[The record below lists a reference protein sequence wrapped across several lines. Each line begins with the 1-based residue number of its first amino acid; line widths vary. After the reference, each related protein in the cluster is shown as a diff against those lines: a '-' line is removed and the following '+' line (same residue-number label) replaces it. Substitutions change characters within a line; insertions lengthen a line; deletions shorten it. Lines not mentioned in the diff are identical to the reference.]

1 MNLKIV
7 GKKIWKEI
15 NHAKNILLTV
25 HAGPDADS
33 VGSNLTLY
41 YVLKKMGK
49 NVCLI
54 QGDSE
59 LPPNLKTIPGTDKIF
74 PKNIF
79 QVDLNQFD
87 LFLILD
93 SSSPSQISR
102 LGKITFPK
110 KLKTIIIDHHLSSEK
125 FAQINLVL
133 PKYTST
139 CQVVYDLLQNQKIKI
154 DKNMAA
160 NLFIGIYT
168 DTGAFKYFN
177 PNYKIFDIAGKLAK
191 IYPKFPEL
199 IFGIENNDS
208 PDRIKLISY
217 LLSSVKNYCSDHI
230 AIASISSEEIQKN
243 HIDINT
249 LNGYSDVTNMLKSVV
264 GWDIAMTMI
273 EFQPGN
279 IRINFRT
286 RDSQKYDLSK
296 IATATGS
303 GGGHKAAA
311 GATISNKS
319 IPEATEFIL
328 GIIKKLY
335 PKIDK

>member
-1 MNLKIV
+1 MNLKII

-15 NHAKNILLTV
+15 NHSKNILLSI

-33 VGSNLTLY
+33 VGSNLALY
-41 YVLKKMGK
+41 FALKKMGK
-49 NVCLI
+49 NVSLI

-59 LPPNLKTIPGTDKIF
+59 LPPNLKTIPGSDKII

-79 QVDLNQFD
+79 QIGLDQFD

-102 LGKITFPK
+102 IGKITFPK
-110 KLKTIIIDHHLSSEK
+110 SLKTIIIDHHLSSEK
-125 FAQINLVL
+125 FAKLNLVL

-139 CQVVYDLLQNQKIKI
+139 CQVIYDLLQNQKIKI
-154 DKNMAA
+154 DKIMAA

-177 PNYKIFDIAGKLAK
+177 PTYKIFDVASKLTK
-191 IYPKFPEL
+191 IYPKFPQL
-199 IFGIENNDS
+199 IFGIENNDQ
-208 PDRIKLISY
+208 PNRIKLVSF
-217 LLSSVKNYCSDHI
+217 LLSSVKNYCSDHV
-230 AIASISSEEIQKN
+230 AIASISCEDIQKN

-273 EFQPGN
+273 EFQPGSV
-279 IRINFRT
+279 RVNFRT
-286 RDSQKYDLSK
+286 RDADKYDLSK

-311 GATISNKS
+311 GATINKP
-319 IPEATEFIL
+319 IPEAIEFIL
-328 GIIKKLY
+328 EIIQKIY

>member
-1 MNLKIV
+1 MNIKII

-15 NHAKNILLTV
+15 NHSKNILLSV

-33 VGSNLTLY
+33 VGSNLALY
-41 YVLKKMGK
+41 FALKKMGK
-49 NVCLI
+49 NVSLI

-59 LPPNLKTIPGTDKIF
+59 LPPNLKTIPGSDKII

-79 QVDLNQFD
+79 QIGLDQFD

-93 SSSPSQISR
+93 SSSTSQISR

-110 KLKTIIIDHHLSSEK
+110 SLKTIIIDHHLSSEK
-125 FAQINLVL
+125 FAKLNLVL

-139 CQVVYDLLQNQKIKI
+139 CQVIYDLLQNQKIKI
-154 DKNMAA
+154 DKVMAA

-177 PNYKIFDIAGKLAK
+177 PTYKIFDVASKLTK
-191 IYPKFPEL
+191 IYPKFPQL
-199 IFGIENNDS
+199 IFGIENNDQ
-208 PDRIKLISY
+208 PNRIKLVSF
-217 LLSSVKNYCSDHI
+217 LLSSVKNYCSDHV
-230 AIASISSEEIQKN
+230 AIASISCEEIEKN

-273 EFQPGN
+273 EFQPGSV
-279 IRINFRT
+279 RVNFRT
-286 RDSQKYDLSK
+286 RDADKYDLSK
-296 IATATGS
+296 IASATGS
-303 GGGHKAAA
+303 GGGHRAAA
-311 GATISNKS
+311 GATINKS
-319 IPEATEFIL
+319 IPHATEFLL

-335 PKIDK
+335 PKIENG

>member
-1 MNLKIV
+1 MNIKII

-15 NHAKNILLTV
+15 NHSNNILLSV

-33 VGSNLTLY
+33 VGSNLALY
-41 YVLKKMGK
+41 YALKKMGK

-59 LPPNLKTIPGTDKIF
+59 LPPNLKTIPGSDKII
-74 PKNIF
+74 PKNFF
-79 QVDLNQFD
+79 QIDLSQFD

-125 FAQINLVL
+125 FAKINLVL

-139 CQVVYDLLQNQKIKI
+139 CQVIYDLLQNQKIKI

-160 NLFIGIYT
+160 GLFIGIYT

-177 PNYKIFDIAGKLAK
+177 PTYKIFDIASKLAK
-191 IYPKFPEL
+191 IYPKYPEL
-199 IFGIENNDS
+199 IFGIENNDQ
-208 PDRIKLISY
+208 PDRIKLFSY

-230 AIASISSEEIQKN
+230 AIASISCEDIQKN

-273 EFQPGN
+273 EFQPGST
-279 IRINFRT
+279 RVNFRT

-303 GGGHKAAA
+303 GGGHRAAA
-311 GATISNKS
+311 GATINKP
-319 IPEATEFIL
+319 IPEAIEFIL
-328 GIIKKLY
+328 EIIQKIY